1 MENIHQLKQAIKKLS
16 AEDAKSTLFLLLV
29 NGALS
34 EEQLRD
40 MRRSICKVGEEKQA
54 TKNAQTVHIVFG
66 DSPGGS
72 LRAAFRE
79 TDYEQTEE
87 IIVLSDML
95 SVGPLKDL
103 HIKAGI
109 EARFRW
115 LQERYNL
122 EHDDFEQFKQGM
134 LEAVEKVKN
143 IPPHQ
148 DIVIWTCQNA
158 HEQTGLRLVLAML
171 KDKLNSVFVLDTFT
185 AFHEIHEYPQL
196 AEDHYPKTS
205 GELTSN
211 ALLLLYEQH
220 EMRPLQKVK
229 RQTLCEEGA
238 QMLLDDYNLIRTWE
252 HRELWNNHNLD
263 RDDAFIIA
271 CAKGLHEEDGTVTFH
286 KAARLIGEVL
296 GHMEQHRGDEW
307 LEYRLRC
314 LVEQG
319 VFAYSGDLKAM
330 RYYEVKLNAEYL
342 KNH

>member
-1 MENIHQLKQAIKKLS
+1 M
-16 AEDAKSTLFLLLV
+16 LFLLLA
-29 NGALS
+29 NGEFS
-34 EEQLRD
+34 EEKLRE
-40 MRRSICKVGEEKQA
+40 MQRSICKMGEEKQVSQ
-54 TKNAQTVHIVFG
+54 NAQTVHIVFG

-79 TDYEQTEE
+79 TDYEQTEA
-87 IIVLSDML
+87 IIVLPDML

-103 HIKAGI
+103 HIEVGI

-115 LQERYNL
+115 FQERYNL
-122 EHDDFEQFKQGM
+122 ERDDFVQYKQRM
-134 LEAVEKVKN
+134 LEAVEKVQN

-171 KDKLNSVFVLDTFT
+171 KDKLNSVFVLDTFK

-205 GELTSN
+205 GELTSEE
-211 ALLLLYEQH
+211 LLLFYEQY
-220 EMRPLQKVK
+220 EMRPLQKIK
-229 RQTLCEEGA
+229 RQTLCGEGA
-238 QMLLDDYNLIRTWE
+238 HMLLDNYDLIRTWE
-252 HRELWNNHNLD
+252 HRELWHNNNVD

-271 CAKGLHEEDGTVTFH
+271 CAKRLHEEDGQVAFR
-286 KAARLIGEVL
+286 KAARVIGEVL
-296 GHMEQHRGDEW
+296 GHMEQYRGDDW

-319 VFAYSGDLKAM
+319 VFAYRGDLKAM
-330 RYYEVKLNAEYL
+330 YYEVKLSDEYL
-342 KNH
+342 TNH

>member
-1 MENIHQLKQAIKKLS
+1 M
-16 AEDAKSTLFLLLV
+16 LFMLLV
-29 NGALS
+29 NS
-34 EEQLRD
+34 EVSKEMLLHMQQ
-40 MRRSICKVGEEKQA
+40 SIIKMGEEKHG

-79 TDYEQTEE
+79 TDYDQTEE
-87 IIVLSDML
+87 IIVLPDIL
-95 SVGPLKDL
+95 SVGPMKDL
-103 HIKAGI
+103 HIEAGI
-109 EARFRW
+109 EARYQWFND
-115 LQERYNL
+115 RYYVEGDDL
-122 EHDDFEQFKQGM
+122 EQYKYRM

-205 GELTSN
+205 GELTSE
-211 ALLLLYEQH
+211 ALRLFYEQY
-220 EMRPLQKVK
+220 ELRPLQKAK
-229 RQTLCEEGA
+229 RQALCGEGSRI
-238 QMLLDDYNLIRTWE
+238 LLDDYDLIRTWE
-252 HRELWNNHNLD
+252 HQELWHNNNVD
-263 RDDAFIIA
+263 RDDAFIID
-271 CAKGLHEEDGTVTFH
+271 CAKRLHEEDGQVEFQ
-286 KAARLIGEVL
+286 KSARLIGEVL
-296 GHMEQHRGDEW
+296 GHMEQYRGDEW

-319 VFAYSGDLKAM
+319 VFTYRGDLKAM
-330 RYYEVKLNAEYL
+330 RLYEVKLSDEYL
-342 KNH
+342 TDH